1 MLRGKIHE
9 SGEWTVF
16 QVGRQPLQPGILLRR
31 YYMHQYIRSVTQ
43 IRRVIHEGPAA
54 LTRDLSAPEWGRLQV
69 NQSELGPDPG
79 VLKMM
84 IVLEAI
90 FEGARTRIAPSLPS
104 RMDCVFTWSSL
115 ELARRFRSQYAPE
128 GTIHRCRVLEG
139 SAVELDGG
147 LLPPGINLADLSPGA
162 LSHEVSST
170 RARAEKY
177 WRVVASPDFP
187 ELLVA
192 GRVEVIETVTDR

>member
-43 IRRVIHEGPAA
+43 IQRLIDEGPAA
-54 LTRDLSAPEWGRLQV
+54 LTRDLSAPEWGRLNV
-69 NQSELGPDPG
+69 NQSELGLDPG
-79 VLKMM
+79 ILKMM

-90 FEGARTRIAPSLPS
+90 FEGARTRIAPWLPS

-128 GTIHRCRVLEG
+128 GTVHRCRVLEG

-162 LSHEVSST
+162 LSDEIGST
-170 RARAEKY
+170 RARAERY
-177 WRVVASPDFP
+177 WNAGTAPDFP
-187 ELLVA
+187 ELLIV
-192 GRVEVIETVTDR
+192 GSVEVIETVTDR

>member
-1 MLRGKIHE
+1 MLRDKIQE

-31 YYMHQYIRSVTQ
+31 YYMHQYIRLVIQ
-43 IRRVIHEGPAA
+43 IQRVIDEGPAA
-54 LTRDLSAPEWGRLQV
+54 LSRDLSAPKWERLNADQG
-69 NQSELGPDPG
+69 ELGLDSD

-90 FEGARTRIAPSLPS
+90 FEGACTRIAPSLPS
-104 RMDCVFTWSSL
+104 RINCVFTWSTL

-147 LLPPGINLADLSPGA
+147 LLPPGINVADLSPDA
-162 LSHEVSST
+162 LSDELSST
-170 RARAEKY
+170 RARAERY
-177 WRVVASPDFP
+177 WKAGSAPDFP
-187 ELLVA
+187 ELLII
-192 GRVEVIETVTDR
+192 GSVEVVSLVNDE

>member
-1 MLRGKIHE
+1 MLRDKIHE

-16 QVGRQPLQPGILLRR
+16 HVGRQPLQPGVLLRR
-31 YYMHQYIRSVTQ
+31 YYVHQYIRSVTQ
-43 IRRVIHEGPAA
+43 IQRAIDEGPAA
-54 LTRDLSAPEWGRLQV
+54 LTRDLSAPEWGRLNV
-69 NQSELGPDPG
+69 NQGELGLDSD

-128 GTIHRCRVLEG
+128 GIIHRCRVLEG

-162 LSHEVSST
+162 LSDELSST
-170 RARAEKY
+170 RARAERY
-177 WRVVASPDFP
+177 WNAGSSPDFP
-187 ELLVA
+187 ELLIV
-192 GRVEVIETVTDR
+192 GSVEVVGLVKDE